1 MNCIPGRSFPVENT
15 RTGDVQI
22 ESWTTLQ
29 DTPRTFMEAM
39 SKLHRQVDQPRRGI
53 SFAEASDPGGSR
65 NGSTEMGW

>member
-29 DTPRTFMEAM
+29 DTPRSFMEAM
-39 SKLHRQVDQPRRGI
+39 SKLHRQVD
-53 SFAEASDPGGSR
+53 
-65 NGSTEMGW
+65 